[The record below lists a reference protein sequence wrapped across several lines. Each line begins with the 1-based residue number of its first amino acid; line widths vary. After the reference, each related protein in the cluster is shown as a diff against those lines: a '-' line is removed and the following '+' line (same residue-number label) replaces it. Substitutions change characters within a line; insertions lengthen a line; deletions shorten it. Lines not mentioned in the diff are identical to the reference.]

1 MAIEVTRSL
10 KEIREQVVEL
20 DKDIKNLSRE
30 NRNLDK
36 SLKLDPSSTV
46 LLGEKTKNLKEQLAL
61 SVEKVDELRKEL
73 YKNLLKNK

>member
-36 SLKLDPSSTV
+36 SLKLDHQVRFTW
-46 LLGEKTKNLKEQLAL
+46 
-61 SVEKVDELRKEL
+61 
-73 YKNLLKNK
+73 